1 MAATDGD
8 FVISGTGSN
17 DGYANVWRLLNWF
30 DDDWYVFSN
39 YLSSVYPI

>member
-1 MAATDGD
+1 MAATDGE

-30 DDDWYVFSN
+30 DDDGQD
-39 YLSSVYPI
+39 